1 MLAVH
6 RDVEV
11 NPEDVL
17 DDIANRPRKLDLV
30 L

>member
-17 DDIANRPRKLDLV
+17 DDIAKKPRKLDLV